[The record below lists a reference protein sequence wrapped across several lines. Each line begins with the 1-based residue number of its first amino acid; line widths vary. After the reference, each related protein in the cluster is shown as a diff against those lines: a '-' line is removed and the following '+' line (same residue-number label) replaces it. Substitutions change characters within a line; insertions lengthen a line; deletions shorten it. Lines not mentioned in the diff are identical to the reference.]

1 VYHENHLLSSVFV
14 LYFYNITGYLI
25 NICMKIRE
33 ILENFHAKSQDPD
46 SPEQRAL
53 AAIPTPDPKRKQKPK
68 NYSSKKLD
76 LSRKM

>member
-1 VYHENHLLSSVFV
+1 
-14 LYFYNITGYLI
+14 
-25 NICMKIRE
+25 MKIRE